1 MILLSL
7 AAATVFAA
15 AAVTDIRARRIS
27 NALVLALTL
36 VGVLRMA
43 IEGGPVLA
51 DLGIALAIFAAG
63 IWAFHF
69 GAFGGGDVKLLAA
82 GALWTGVAGVT
93 TFLTVTALAGGAL
106 ALGFLLT
113 GQRRASLP
121 YGVAIA
127 VGGMVVT
134 VGGIGRLV

>member
-7 AAATVFAA
+7 AAAAVFAA

-27 NALVLALTL
+27 NALVLALL
-36 VGVLRMA
+36 LLGVARMVV
-43 IEGGPVLA
+43 EGGPVLA
-51 DLGIALAIFAAG
+51 DIGVALAIFAAG
-63 IWAFHF
+63 VWAFHF

-82 GALWTGVAGVT
+82 GALWAGVAGIGE
-93 TFLTVTALAGGAL
+93 FLTVTALAGGIL

-113 GQRRASLP
+113 GHRRASLP

-134 VGGIGRLV
+134 ARVI

>member
-27 NALVLALTL
+27 NALVLVLALA
-36 VGVLRMA
+36 GVLRMA

-51 DLGIALAIFAAG
+51 DLGVALAIFAAG

-82 GALWTGVAGVT
+82 GALWTGAAGVA
-93 TFLTVTALAGGAL
+93 TFLMVTALAGGAL
-106 ALGFLLT
+106 ALGFLLA
-113 GQRRASLP
+113 GRRRASLP

-134 VGGIGRLV
+134 AGRA